1 MKDKKKHDFLLF
13 SSFTTFIKMPKTSSP
28 STTTTTRPFIF
39 QQLYQLFTIL
49 YKYFQST
56 LFIKT
61 QTPVTKAS
69 TTVHNSI
76 NLQYYKGK
84 TLVLDLDETLV
95 HSVRLGTTESTVN
108 ASIKKKTIEV
118 TSDKQSILYEVYKR
132 PHVDFFLSTV
142 CIVYLIIPTSTKLCT
157 QISQWYKV
165 VIFTASMSEYADPVI
180 DWLDQDQ
187 TLISQRYFRQV
198 KTGCDIIQTI
208 HFVFT

>member
-1 MKDKKKHDFLLF
+1 
-13 SSFTTFIKMPKTSSP
+13 MPKTSTP

-39 QQLYQLFTIL
+39 QQLYQLFTFL
-49 YKYFQST
+49 YKYLQSI

-61 QTPVTKAS
+61 QTPVAKTS

-95 HSVRLGTTESTVN
+95 HSVRLGTTESSVN
-108 ASIKKKTIEV
+108 ASIKRKTIEV

-142 CIVYLIIPTSTKLCT
+142 CILVYLIMPTDILN
-157 QISQWYKV
+157 
-165 VIFTASMSEYADPVI
+165 YA
-180 DWLDQDQ
+180 
-187 TLISQRYFRQV
+187 RR
-198 KTGCDIIQTI
+198 
-208 HFVFT
+208 